1 MGGGPASR
9 GTSPVAPAR
18 PEASSRG
25 RGERPS
31 GAGRGPLVFCQ
42 TAVARRVTPCCA
54 DDDLRRPGLDSVLE
68 VRRITWGG
76 KQRETSV
83 REGAGGKTPNRGGA
97 GPQAAE
103 EPRGGQGGAHRR
115 SQGTRPRSSPRCP
128 QAPAGRSGGD
138 RGQIG
143 PRCQQTRRAPTTA
156 LAIAA
161 ARSAA
166 SAACAAASAIEPRRP
181 RLPPVPVAL
190 ASALACAA
198 PGMGGKQR
206 TIGGAQRT
214 MGGKQRT
221 MGGVSSGPARVRSG
235 IWEVSGELG
244 RSAAGRVRRLLRWAA
259 AGRGGKQRA
268 CSASASFFAWC
279 ACMIVSARLALRRSL
294 SSS

>member
-1 MGGGPASR
+1 MTCDARDWTRCSR
-9 GTSPVAPAR
+9 CAGSP
-18 PEASSRG
+18 G
-25 RGERPS
+25 
-31 GAGRGPLVFCQ
+31 
-42 TAVARRVTPCCA
+42 
-54 DDDLRRPGLDSVLE
+54 
-68 VRRITWGG
+68 GG

-83 REGAGGKTPNRGGA
+83 REGAGGKTPNRGGG

-115 SQGTRPRSSPRCP
+115 SQGTRPRSSPRCA
-128 QAPAGRSGGD
+128 QAPAGRPGGD
-138 RGQIG
+138 RGEIG

-198 PGMGGKQR
+198 PRMEGKQR

-221 MGGVSSGPARVRSG
+221 
-235 IWEVSGELG
+235 
-244 RSAAGRVRRLLRWAA
+244 SAGAQRNM
-259 AGRGGKQRA
+259 GGKQRA
-268 CSASASFFAWC
+268 REVSSGEGAQASE
-279 ACMIVSARLALRRSL
+279 VG
-294 SSS
+294 SSGPGR